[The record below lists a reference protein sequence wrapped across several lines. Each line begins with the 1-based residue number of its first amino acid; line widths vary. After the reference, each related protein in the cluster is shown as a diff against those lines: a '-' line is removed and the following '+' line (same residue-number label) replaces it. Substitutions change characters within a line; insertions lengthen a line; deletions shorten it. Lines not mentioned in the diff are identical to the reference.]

1 MPIPPVSIFVLTVAI
16 AFTAS
21 CGGAGDQADL
31 VSASKCLVRVNG
43 ATVDFVTPL
52 HEAMSGGG
60 VRVMFPSNEVQ
71 LGFGKDG
78 DEARKIGGEA
88 RQVASGTIAGGEYP
102 PDELV
107 AVRKNV
113 ALVWTVPPSQEER
126 SEVEGCLK

>member
-1 MPIPPVSIFVLTVAI
+1 MPIGTVCIFVLTVAI

-21 CGGAGDQADL
+21 CVGGGDQSDL
-31 VSASKCLVRVNG
+31 VSASKCLVRVKG

-60 VRVMFPSNEVQ
+60 VRVTFPENEVQ

-78 DEARKIGGEA
+78 DEARKIGDEA
-88 RQVASGTIAGGEYP
+88 KRVASGTIAASDYP

-107 AVRKNV
+107 AVRRNV
-113 ALVWTVPPSQEER
+113 VLAWTAPPSQEER
-126 SEVEGCLK
+126 SEVESCLK